1 MNEPRYFCNDC
12 VIFTTHHLNA
22 QKTYGFDGVMNGK
35 YHVMT
40 KEKSINNE
48 NDRLAMGFSSMPISQ
63 NYSPQ
68 KLNTLFQR
76 GNFTEIVEKSRLFQN
91 QNPKN
96 ADVLS
101 LLGVACVKTRQF
113 EKAKPYFEMA
123 TKLAPKTPSVWNN
136 FGNILADL
144 GETSQARAS
153 YEKALQLN
161 PDYPDALNGYGNV
174 LMHLGEIQDAVEP
187 YQKLLAIN
195 PNHPEGQVNLAQ
207 AFIAQGEFDAAK
219 KEFLSLIK
227 KAPRHAEAHHQ
238 LSRIQRYEKG
248 DDHIK
253 AMQAVMKMP
262 NPSAK
267 ETVLINHGLG
277 KAHADLKEYSKAFGY
292 WQAGNQAFKKTI
304 NYDFAEDQEVFDR
317 LHQWAESMPI
327 LSGPGALKRQ
337 PIFILGMPRSGT
349 SLVEQI
355 LSGHS
360 KVYAAGELD
369 AMALAVRKN
378 VLSDPNK
385 SFSRLNKAVLKTI
398 RESYIKGINVLP
410 TDCGM
415 ITDKMPLNFKWISI
429 IRAIFPDA
437 PILHLKRHP
446 MAICFSNFR
455 YFFQS
460 HGMRYSNNLMDIGQ
474 YYLAYDQLMQR
485 HIADHGDAITT
496 IDYEALTQDPKQHI
510 ETLLKTLG
518 LGWQDA
524 CLNIEDNKRSVKTVS
539 NVQIRSSIYTKSSE
553 EWKNYEKELQ
563 PLKQLLMPVLER
575 DGWI

>member
-1 MNEPRYFCNDC
+1 MPLSQDYSLTRLND
-12 VIFTTHHLNA
+12 
-22 QKTYGFDGVMNGK
+22 
-35 YHVMT
+35 
-40 KEKSINNE
+40 
-48 NDRLAMGFSSMPISQ
+48 
-63 NYSPQ
+63 
-68 KLNTLFQR
+68 LFQR
-76 GNFTEIVEKSRLFQN
+76 GNFSEIAEKSRLFHK

-96 ADVLS
+96 ADAMS
-101 LLGVACVKTRQF
+101 LLGVAFVRMRQY
-113 EKAKPYFEMA
+113 EKAKYFLEKV
-123 TKLAPKTPSVWNN
+123 TKLSPKLPAAWNN
-136 FGNILADL
+136 YGNVLTNLREIDTAK
-144 GETSQARAS
+144 RVF
-153 YEKALQLN
+153 EKALQLN

-174 LMHLGEIQDAVEP
+174 LMDLGQIQDAIQS
-187 YQKLLAIN
+187 YQKLLELN
-195 PNHPEGQVNLAQ
+195 PDHPEGQINLAQ
-207 AFIAQGEFDAAK
+207 AYIAQGEFAPAK
-219 KEFLSLIK
+219 AEFLSLIK

-238 LSRIQRYEKG
+238 LSRIQRYEKD

-253 AMQAVMKMP
+253 AMQTVLASP
-262 NPSAK
+262 NPSVK

-277 KAHADLKEYSKAFGY
+277 KAHADLKEYAKAFGY
-292 WQAGNQAFKKTI
+292 WQVGNQVFKTTI

-327 LSGPGALKRQ
+327 LSGPSALKRQ

-360 KVYAAGELD
+360 EVYAAGELD
-369 AMALAVRKN
+369 AMALAVRKFA
-378 VLSDPNK
+378 LSQPK
-385 SFSRLNKAVLKTI
+385 QSMPRLNKSVLKTI
-398 RESYIKGINVLP
+398 REAYIKDINALP
-410 TDCGM
+410 TDRGM

-460 HGMRYSNNLMDIGQ
+460 HGMRYSNDLMDIGR

-496 IDYEALTQDPKQHI
+496 IDYEALTQNPKQHI
-510 ETLLKTLG
+510 ENLLKTLG
-518 LGWQDA
+518 LEWQDA
-524 CLNIEDNKRSVKTVS
+524 CLNIEKNKRSVKTVS

-553 EWKNYEKELQ
+553 EWQNYEKELQ
-563 PLKQLLMPVLER
+563 PLKDMLMPILER
-575 DGWI
+575 DGWL